1 MIRSKILK
9 MNKLSKNNKTASEF
23 NKLNLAVSLIFVER
37 ERERE
42 SYTLQYNNLRPLVSY
57 KTQLQNTRKAC
68 SPKKGTSLPIFYL
81 SHLSYPS
88 YLFHKDLTDII
99 VLTK

>member
-23 NKLNLAVSLIFVER
+23 NKLNLAVSLIFV
-37 ERERE
+37 E

>member
-23 NKLNLAVSLIFVER
+23 NKLNLAVSLIFV
-37 ERERE
+37 ERE